1 MTLDKQLLLIGMYS
15 ESGKHV
21 DFQAISQV
29 IKHGKSNPIAL
40 LPYVEV
46 FHWSWSLQRCHA
58 LPLAAPIFEPLHL

>member
-46 FHWSWSLQRCHA
+46 FH
-58 LPLAAPIFEPLHL
+58 